1 MDQVEP
7 VVQSTFHLKH
17 VPRSG
22 DPVNRPGAYEN
33 ARNRAVGISK
43 DYVASYGE
51 DFERERQ
58 VEAVFEIP
66 ASNCVI
72 SGSIDLLLN
81 QDQAGRILE
90 AEIIDFKTMEGGQRP
105 DENEA
110 LDWTELALQ
119 VQLYARAADQ
129 VLGQNARTGSVHLL
143 KDNQRVEVPITQ
155 QAVDA
160 ALANIEWAVRGILS
174 SDFPMRPQPEKCAR
188 CDFRAICPATP
199 QGFTVLETVPPEIHL
214 PGRREMA
221 RVFSLYQGPNN
232 A

>member
-1 MDQVEP
+1 MD
-7 VVQSTFHLKH
+7 TFHLKH
-17 VPRSG
+17 VPQSG

-33 ARNRAVGISK
+33 SRDRAVEITEN
-43 DYVASYGE
+43 YVAAFGG

-72 SGSIDLLLN
+72 SGSIDLLLHEDEEGN
-81 QDQAGRILE
+81 ILQ
-90 AEIIDFKTMEGGQRP
+90 AEIIDFKTMEGGEQP
-105 DENEA
+105 DANED

-155 QAVDA
+155 EAVDA
-160 ALANIEWAVRGILS
+160 ALANIEWAVTGILE
-174 SDFPMRPQPEKCAR
+174 SDFPMRPHPDKCAG
-188 CDFRAICPATP
+188 CDFKAICPGTP
-199 QGFTVLETVPPEIHL
+199 QNFSVLTTVPPELHL

-221 RVFSLYQGPNN
+221 RAFSLYQEP
-232 A
+232 